1 MCATHNIHKTGL
13 ENEGQSLEWN
23 RNLPDLIMYVWS
35 STWYWIFRG
44 DQVESI
50 NVPVDK
56 VLLQQLP
63 SLVGYNTPCN
73 LPKNR
78 RGDFLILGP
87 CVHGCMEFNVEFLI
101 EPSEPVPTDVYIR
114 LINLGFIK
122 VAEL

>member
-50 NVPVDK
+50 NVPADK

-78 RGDFLILGP
+78 RGDFLILGS

-101 EPSEPVPTDVYIR
+101 EPSEPVPMHWC
-114 LINLGFIK
+114 LHKIN
-122 VAEL
+122 

>member
-50 NVPVDK
+50 NVPADK

-73 LPKNR
+73 LTKNR
-78 RGDFLILGP
+78 RGDFLI
-87 CVHGCMEFNVEFLI
+87 FKA
-101 EPSEPVPTDVYIR
+101 PVYMDVWSSMW
-114 LINLGFIK
+114 NS
-122 VAEL
+122 